1 MTTANA
7 PFPNYNGIPYNR
19 SFFASSSTTGITQ
32 AQTDA
37 RYLQKTT
44 ADTATS
50 LETFSGGIITQGLT
64 IASTSNITLANGAG
78 FNPPSNGQQ
87 GYITPSAVV
96 VQPSIPWMSNRTYS
110 AFNFLQLSAGI
121 WIVYYNFRLF
131 SSPTITAP
139 YIEAYIT
146 NSAYPNLKL
155 ATQTMQNQTI
165 GLPVSGQALV
175 APAFSG
181 SCFISLTS
189 IATINVSL
197 IVSST
202 SLTSGNSVN
211 LLIGNTSIVGL
222 VPYEVANLYAMRI
235 A

>member
-19 SFFASSSTTGITQ
+19 SFFASSSTGITQ

-96 VQPSIPWMSNRTYS
+96 VQPSGSWMSNKTYS

-131 SSPTITAP
+131 STPSIVASNIEVFITSSSSPG
-139 YIEAYIT
+139 
-146 NSAYPNLKL
+146 LKL
-155 ATQTMQNQTI
+155 ATQSMQNQNI
-165 GLPVSGQALV
+165 GYPVLNTAYSS
-175 APAFSG
+175 PAFSG
-181 SCFISLTS
+181 CCFISLDGS
-189 IATINVSL
+189 YNINVNY
-197 IVSST
+197 IINST
-202 SLTSGNSVN
+202 ALTTGNSINVFVS
-211 LLIGNTSIVGL
+211 NTSTVNQ
-222 VPYEVANLYAMRI
+222 PYEVANLYAMKI